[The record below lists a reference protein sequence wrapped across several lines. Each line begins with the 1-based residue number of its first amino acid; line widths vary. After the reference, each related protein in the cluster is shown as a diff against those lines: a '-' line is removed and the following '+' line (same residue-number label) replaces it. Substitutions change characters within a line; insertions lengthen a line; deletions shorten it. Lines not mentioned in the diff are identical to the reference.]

1 LPFCCYPRLVLQPQE
16 GLGERLKHAAEDAVH
31 RAEDALHKVEHEVEE
46 VVHKVRLNAS
56 LSTQSS
62 KWRCQTALPRWLCL
76 ERPACRPLAV
86 CCQRRH
92 PLHRSCE

>member
-1 LPFCCYPRLVLQPQE
+1 MLQPQE

-62 KWRCQTALPRWLCL
+62 SWRCQSALPHWLCL
-76 ERPACRPLAV
+76 ERLGCRLPALSWRKSGQALPGTPMA
-86 CCQRRH
+86 
-92 PLHRSCE
+92 